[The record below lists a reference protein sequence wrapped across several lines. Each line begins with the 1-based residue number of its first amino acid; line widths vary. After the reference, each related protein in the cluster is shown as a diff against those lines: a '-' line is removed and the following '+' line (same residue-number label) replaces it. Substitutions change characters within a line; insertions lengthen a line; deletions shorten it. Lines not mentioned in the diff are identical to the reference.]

1 MLFNPG
7 QFIPTAVLSTNFHK
21 GGTLPS
27 IPNFR
32 VHLKL
37 TVQCFLET
45 PLLIFDSIVRH
56 AACRV
61 WTGNKEWLPTAPSW
75 KRFLYSL
82 TQQHCHGGAQKGIW
96 EYFFLHRSQQT
107 SKCSL
112 FIILL
117 KLLSKCN
124 YVNEDLQSH
133 WVCVPVLRQ
142 ILIRSEQ
149 FKENKDSTTNRIQG
163 TWKSMRN
170 SHWNCSQ
177 RVA

>member
-1 MLFNPG
+1 MACYLYHRTISSSGIIHIFPWLSRQVTKLLWKKMLFHPG
-7 QFIPTAVLSTNFHK
+7 QFSPTAVLTANFRK

-27 IPNFR
+27 IPNFGG
-32 VHLKL
+32 HLKL

-96 EYFFLHRSQQT
+96 EYFFCIT
-107 SKCSL
+107 ASKHQNVPY
-112 FIILL
+112 
-117 KLLSKCN
+117 LLS
-124 YVNEDLQSH
+124 S
-133 WVCVPVLRQ
+133 
-142 ILIRSEQ
+142 
-149 FKENKDSTTNRIQG
+149 
-163 TWKSMRN
+163 
-170 SHWNCSQ
+170 WNCCHN
-177 RVA
+177 AIM